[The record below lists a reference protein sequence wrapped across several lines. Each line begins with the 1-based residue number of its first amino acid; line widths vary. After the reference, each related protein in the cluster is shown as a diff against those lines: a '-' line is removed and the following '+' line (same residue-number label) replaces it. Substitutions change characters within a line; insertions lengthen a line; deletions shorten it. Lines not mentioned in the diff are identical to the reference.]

1 MLAGLLLLVLG
12 WMTALPVARLVV
24 GSLTDQDTGNLSLGN
39 YARVYLNRSTYDLL
53 ANSLVFAVGSCG
65 VSFAVGTTLAW
76 IIERTDTP
84 LRRVFA
90 TLALVPLIVPGI
102 VTSIAWLFLLSPQIG
117 WLNTLARGAFGL
129 DQPLFNAYSLPGMI
143 WVEGL
148 GTSPLTFLL
157 MSAALRS
164 MDPSLEESASTS
176 GAGWFVTLRRVTL
189 PLMLPA
195 VFSVLLIVFVRA
207 LEAFEVPVVIG
218 LPGRIQVLTSRIY
231 VALAKSPQDAGTA
244 GALATAF
251 LGVSVAGILV
261 YRRLTHQADRFATV
275 SGKAYRPRQLALGR
289 FRYVTLALL
298 VVFALVTIALPLF
311 ILVWMSLQPFPAPP
325 SVEGLGRITLR
336 GYQRMATF
344 PNVVEA
350 TRNSLL
356 LALGAAAIA
365 SLFAAV
371 VAWASVRGNLPAKP
385 LIDVLAFLPIAIP
398 GIVMGAA
405 LVAMYVSFP
414 IYGTVW
420 VLLIAFATRFFP
432 YGMRAAS
439 GSLLQLRRELEEAAE
454 VSGANW
460 LTRFRAIVLPLVR
473 PGLLAGAIYIVI
485 VSVREL
491 SSAAL
496 LTSPKAPVLAVL
508 LLEFQEAGNYAAVA
522 ALSVALVVALAV
534 LVTLLQLL
542 GARIGV
548 QTH

>member
-1 MLAGLLLLVLG
+1 
-12 WMTALPVARLVV
+12 
-24 GSLTDQDTGNLSLGN
+24 
-39 YARVYLNRSTYDLL
+39 
-53 ANSLVFAVGSCG
+53 
-65 VSFAVGTTLAW
+65 
-76 IIERTDTP
+76 
-84 LRRVFA
+84 
-90 TLALVPLIVPGI
+90 
-102 VTSIAWLFLLSPQIG
+102 
-117 WLNTLARGAFGL
+117 
-129 DQPLFNAYSLPGMI
+129 
-143 WVEGL
+143 
-148 GTSPLTFLL
+148 
-157 MSAALRS
+157 
-164 MDPSLEESASTS
+164 
-176 GAGWFVTLRRVTL
+176 
-189 PLMLPA
+189 
-195 VFSVLLIVFVRA
+195 
-207 LEAFEVPVVIG
+207 
-218 LPGRIQVLTSRIY
+218 
-231 VALAKSPQDAGTA
+231 
-244 GALATAF
+244 
-251 LGVSVAGILV
+251 
-261 YRRLTHQADRFATV
+261 
-275 SGKAYRPRQLALGR
+275 
-289 FRYVTLALL
+289 VTLALL